1 MTLGVERGEGWGE
14 AGGETGTRKLGPQTR
29 GVQRGEREVDARDGV
44 FRKKEQADMQGEET
58 SDYVPDTQRLT
69 NVPGDFLV

>member
-14 AGGETGTRKLGPQTR
+14 AGGETGTRRQAPQTR
-29 GVQRGEREVDARDGV
+29 GVQRGEREVDAQDGV
-44 FRKKEQADMQGEET
+44 FRKKEQADVQGEET
-58 SDYVPDTQRLT
+58 SDYVSDTQRLT